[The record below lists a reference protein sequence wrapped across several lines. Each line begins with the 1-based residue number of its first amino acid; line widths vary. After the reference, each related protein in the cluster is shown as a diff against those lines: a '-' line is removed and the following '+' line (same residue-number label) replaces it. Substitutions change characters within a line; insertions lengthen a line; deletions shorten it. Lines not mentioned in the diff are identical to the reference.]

1 MVDQHRA
8 QPVPPKFHLLN
19 ASACALADDPCAVCG
34 LRGTRAHAHSPSPT
48 RVLRVPH
55 ARSARH
61 AGNVHDAGHDGEPGD
76 LIQSVSRALRIME
89 EVSRSD
95 RPLPVKVIARRCRL
109 HVSTAYHLVRTLCY
123 EGYLVRLPSGDYVA
137 GSGLAERF
145 HELMNSL
152 RRPPQ
157 ARAVL
162 RQLAE
167 TTGHSA
173 YLACISGQRLVVVDL
188 EEGERS
194 PWLEDL
200 QPGLETAAHATAVGK
215 ALLATLPRRD
225 RRELLAE
232 HGMRPFTSNT
242 VTEPAADRD
251 RTGRTGTRHTGR
263 GVRPV
268 PRQRVL
274 CQHRGPR
281 RRTRHLV
288 GAGHHRT
295 RPGHARRAA
304 RRTAVRGQR
313 PHLRPESPAL
323 MPPMNAAH

>member
-1 MVDQHRA
+1 
-8 QPVPPKFHLLN
+8 
-19 ASACALADDPCAVCG
+19 
-34 LRGTRAHAHSPSPT
+34 
-48 RVLRVPH
+48 
-55 ARSARH
+55 
-61 AGNVHDAGHDGEPGD
+61 VHDAGHNGEPGD

-200 QPGLETAAHATAVGK
+200 QPGLDAAAHATAVGK

-242 VTEPAADRD
+242 VTEPGQIESELAHLGPGTPVAEFGQFRD
-251 RTGRTGTRHTGR
+251 DVCCASIAVPGDEPGIWWALGT
-263 GVRPV
+263 
-268 PRQRVL
+268 
-274 CQHRGPR
+274 
-281 RRTRHLV
+281 
-288 GAGHHRT
+288 
-295 RPGHARRAA
+295 AA
-304 RRTAVRGQR
+304 RG
-313 PHLRPESPAL
+313 LDMPAGL
-323 MPPMNAAH
+323 LGELQCAANDLTSGRNHQP